1 MGNQKADFGLANFE
15 NGHWTA
21 KWKCLVNPLIMS
33 LEFKGQLK
41 DGEFHLNHQI
51 FLCHL
56 GLLNWMRSL
65 HSVILNPGTLAIH
78 PGSFKIKY

>member
-15 NGHWTA
+15 NGYWTA

-41 DGEFHLNHQI
+41 DGDFHLNHQI
-51 FLCHL
+51 FCVSF
-56 GLLNWMRSL
+56 GLVELDEITPFSDSQPW
-65 HSVILNPGTLAIH
+65 HTCNPPRKL
-78 PGSFKIKY
+78 